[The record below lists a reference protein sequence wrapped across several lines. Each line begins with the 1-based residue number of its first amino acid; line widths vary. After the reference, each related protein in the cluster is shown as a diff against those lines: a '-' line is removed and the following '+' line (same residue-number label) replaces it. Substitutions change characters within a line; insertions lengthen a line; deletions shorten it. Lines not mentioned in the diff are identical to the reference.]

1 MKYQWV
7 LFDADHTLFD
17 FDSFTG
23 LNTVLAQYGISLTRA
38 EYDDF
43 QRINQPLWTDYQNG
57 KIGIAELSEIRFAK
71 LAARAGITPLA
82 LNARLQQEMA
92 HISRLLPH
100 ARETLDT
107 LKAHGTKLGI
117 ITNGYAALQQ
127 PRLDANRLS
136 GCFDLVEV
144 SETVGIPKPDA
155 RLFAHALK
163 QMGNPDP
170 RRVLMVGD
178 SLLSDITGGNRAGMD
193 TCWFNPHAAPNTGS
207 IIPTYEIRRLN
218 EVCTIAFPKQAA

>member
-43 QRINQPLWTDYQNG
+43 QRINQPLWTAYQNG

-71 LAARAGITPLA
+71 LAA
-82 LNARLQQEMA
+82 
-92 HISRLLPH
+92 
-100 ARETLDT
+100 
-107 LKAHGTKLGI
+107 
-117 ITNGYAALQQ
+117 
-127 PRLDANRLS
+127 
-136 GCFDLVEV
+136 
-144 SETVGIPKPDA
+144 
-155 RLFAHALK
+155 
-163 QMGNPDP
+163 
-170 RRVLMVGD
+170 
-178 SLLSDITGGNRAGMD
+178 RAGMD

-207 IIPTYEIRRLN
+207 IIPTYEIRRLD

>member
-23 LNTVLAQYGISLTRA
+23 LNTVLAQYDISLTRA

-71 LAARAGITPLA
+71 LAARAGIAPLA

-100 ARETLDT
+100 ARETLDA

-170 RRVLMVGD
+170 HRVLMVGD

-193 TCWFNPHAAPNTGS
+193 TCWFNPHAVPNTGS
-207 IIPTYEIRRLN
+207 IIPTYEIRRLD